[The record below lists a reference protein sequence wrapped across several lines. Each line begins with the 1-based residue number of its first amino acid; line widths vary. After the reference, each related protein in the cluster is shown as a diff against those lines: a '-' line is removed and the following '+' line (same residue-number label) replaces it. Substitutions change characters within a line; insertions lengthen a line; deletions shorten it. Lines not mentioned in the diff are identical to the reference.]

1 MTFASRLTTATC
13 STALIGAALFASLPL
28 AHADLGAPPASG
40 ADPAADPP
48 NCSAADLEG
57 VRSGVSAATSAYLFT
72 HPDVNYFFTS
82 LEGLPRNKVTAKVKD
97 YMASH
102 PDVKADLTGIRQ
114 PLVDIKDRCGAPPSP

>member
-1 MTFASRLTTATC
+1 MISRLVAAICTGAG
-13 STALIGAALFASLPL
+13 IGAAPFASLPL
-28 AHADLGAPPASG
+28 AHADQ
-40 ADPAADPP
+40 DPAANPP

-82 LEGLPRNKVTAKVKD
+82 LEALPRDKVTAKVKD
-97 YMASH
+97 YMANH

-114 PLVDIKDRCGAPPSP
+114 PLVDIRDRCGAPPSP